1 MTRWD
6 CDVKLRR
13 GIPSSFPAF
22 HGWPPSRF
30 LCDQPVAV
38 DNLVLSSTASARF
51 TCCRAC
57 FQWVPEN
64 SPHHACA
71 PTPTRHNLAEPPA
84 EPPAETPADWE
95 DAEDSEEEPE
105 RVYVVST
112 ENNSKNQRCHLC
124 TERMS
129 MEFLQD
135 IEEWVFVGCV
145 EHEGVPVHKLCRVCA
160 HGY

>member
-30 LCDQPVAV
+30 LCDQSMAA

-51 TCCRAC
+51 TCCPAC
-57 FQWVPEN
+57 YQWVPEN
-64 SPHHACA
+64 SPHHVCA
-71 PTPTRHNLAEPPA
+71 PTPTRCISAEPA
-84 EPPAETPADWE
+84 EPAEPAGP
-95 DAEDSEEEPE
+95 EDSEDPEEEPE

-112 ENNSKNQRCHLC
+112 EDNSESQRCNLC

-129 MEFLQD
+129 MEFFQD
-135 IEEWVFVGCV
+135 IEEWVFMGCV
-145 EHEGVPVHKLCRVCA
+145 EHEGVPVHKLCRLCA